1 MNVLQWCK
9 ISFYEQKTP
18 AEDSHTGVTAAGIEE
33 LTKLV
38 NWLIDVFLIDLV
50 Y

>member
-1 MNVLQWCK
+1 MGRRPQQK
-9 ISFYEQKTP
+9 I
-18 AEDSHTGVTAAGIEE
+18 HNGVTAAGIEE